1 MSNLSIERYGTWV
14 EGTPSY
20 AFCCKIAAIFI
31 NLGFMLVTIIDIF
44 KRLTGEVYFL
54 QSESENTIDAII
66 NVFLIIC
73 LILDFLSLTTTTPVF
88 PGIKWRPG
96 WAQLLGIINVFTSQ
110 LVESLSNS
118 EKNVTSCIYR
128 LTKSMDM
135 NVIMKELCQSSD
147 MIQYLG
153 IVVSGLRDCF
163 LCVLYITVSYFHQ
176 KTIYQSN
183 PRPQQSIIFGRT
195 RFVNT

>member
-163 LCVLYITVSYFHQ
+163 LCVGFVYH
-176 KTIYQSN
+176 
-183 PRPQQSIIFGRT
+183 SIIFSPK
-195 RFVNT
+195 NNLSIQS